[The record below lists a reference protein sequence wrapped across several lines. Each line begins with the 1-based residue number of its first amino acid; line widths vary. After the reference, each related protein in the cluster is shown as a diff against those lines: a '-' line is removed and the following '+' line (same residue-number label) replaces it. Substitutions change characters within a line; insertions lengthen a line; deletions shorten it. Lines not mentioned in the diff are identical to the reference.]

1 MLRIDSDIR
10 IETQDIDKEVDSKKL
25 KVDLHELLKELLNE

>member
-10 IETQDIDKEVDSKKL
+10 IETQDIDKKVDSKKL
-25 KVDLHELLKELLNE
+25 KVDLHELLKELLEE

>member
-10 IETQDIDKEVDSKKL
+10 IETQDIDKKVDSIKL
-25 KVDLHELLKELLNE
+25 KVDLHELLKELLEE